1 MEKNADFFLN
11 YIYLYL
17 PMTYNI
23 EAYMHTCIYT
33 INNSSDYD
41 TYKFNKTLSDHV
53 IEIHEI
59 SAKFFYL
66 TYPKFF

>member
-1 MEKNADFFLN
+1 MFGLFLN

-23 EAYMHTCIYT
+23 EAYMHIYT

-59 SAKFFYL
+59 SAEFFYL
-66 TYPKFF
+66 TYPNFF